1 MADRF
6 AALTDLP
13 GVAEAAADAR
23 ARVDALLWDRGVR
36 ARMAAVV
43 ADSRLQGAWASAALE
58 GAELPPA
65 AVRDGSALDA
75 SPMGRVLSGALRLQD
90 ELPRLVPAFERAP
103 AQAWA
108 RLHAVAGHGL
118 VPQDELGRPRRA
130 MRLDDPLRLGEVAA
144 PVEVAARLESLAS
157 LLVAPTEAPAVVVAS
172 VVHGELLTLRPFGW
186 GSGLVARAG
195 LRLVLAAR
203 GVDPDGAT
211 VPEAGLLALGRP
223 TYRSAALRYQE
234 GTADGVGAWIVLCC
248 RAIADGAGATP
259 DPRTAPG
266 GAPLRGTSS
275 E

>member
-1 MADRF
+1 MVDHL
-6 AALTDLP
+6 AALTELP

-36 ARMAAVV
+36 ARMSAVV
-43 ADSRLQGAWASAALE
+43 GDSRLQGAWASAALE

-75 SPMGRVLSGALRLQD
+75 SPMGRVLAGALRLQD
-90 ELPRLVPAFERAP
+90 EVPRLVPVFEQAP

-108 RLHAVAGHGL
+108 RLHAVAAHGL
-118 VPQDELGRPRRA
+118 VPQDELGRPRSGTEP
-130 MRLDDPLRLGEVAA
+130 DDPLRLGAAASPREVAD
-144 PVEVAARLESLAS
+144 RLESLTS
-157 LLVAPTEAPAVVVAS
+157 QLVAPTGAPAVVVAA

-186 GSGLVARAG
+186 GSGLVARAS

-234 GTADGVGAWIVLCC
+234 GTADGVGAWIALCC
-248 RAIADGAGATP
+248 RAVADGAVTTP